1 MNATNRGALAVLVLL
16 ATALFACK
24 SDKGRAVALE
34 MDGQTVIHEEK
45 CGKDYVSCGQRV
57 RDRAKDTLCARNGKG
72 NHPYLYKI
80 SKGDPIKNTAIC
92 R

>member
-1 MNATNRGALAVLVLL
+1 MRAHKTTLLSLVL
-16 ATALFACK
+16 TASALLACK

-45 CGKDYVSCGQRV
+45 CGSKDYVACGQRV
-57 RDRAKDTLCARNGKG
+57 RDRAKDVLCARSGKG

-92 R
+92 K

>member
-1 MNATNRGALAVLVLL
+1 MRPNRTVLL
-16 ATALFACK
+16 ALAFVATALLACK

-34 MDGQTVIHEEK
+34 MDGQTVIYEEK
-45 CGKDYVSCGQRV
+45 CGSKDYVSCGQRV
-57 RDRAKDTLCARNGKG
+57 RDRAKDVLCSRNGKG